1 MAILKS
7 EIKNKYSTIPNEI
20 IRDKTLSHSEYRLL
34 IYLYSLPDNWKINQG
49 YLASELNT
57 TRNKINQRLSNIKKL
72 GFLDIKKNTNLEE
85 IDVDYLYIL
94 KVPVVS
100 NLGVSNLG
108 VSNLGVSK
116 TGTHINNDI
125 TNTDI
130 TNTNIINNLN
140 TLSSITPTKKSY
152 GNFKRVKLTDE
163 ELKKLINDFGEEFI
177 KEKINQLDEYLEI
190 NNNKNKY
197 KNFNLVLRKAI
208 KERWFESK
216 KEKLPI
222 WIEKENSMKE
232 ITENEIEEMKKQIEE
247 MVAENFQQTIQD
259 SFQQTIQDSFQN
271 KLNKQMQNFTETMK
285 GKLR

>member
-108 VSNLGVSK
+108 VSK
-116 TGTHINNDI
+116 TDTHINNNI

-130 TNTNIINNLN
+130 TNTDIINNPN

-208 KERWFESK
+208 KKRWFESE

-232 ITENEIEEMKKQIEE
+232 ITENEVEEMKKQIEE
-247 MVAENFQQTIQD
+247 MIAENFQQTIQD

-271 KLNKQMQNFTETMK
+271 RLNKQMQNFTETMK

>member
-108 VSNLGVSK
+108 ASNLGVSK

-259 SFQQTIQDSFQN
+259 SFQNT
-271 KLNKQMQNFTETMK
+271 LNKQMQNFTETMK